1 MAQATNLSVSWLASG
16 EGVSSPVRAFI
27 YLVGTGYSGRDY
39 YQGAITLSSQKR
51 RPATRSRGT
60 SIIRLVY
67 ELYLRQGQQMD
78 EASLN
83 NLIELASFR

>member
-16 EGVSSPVRAFI
+16 EGNPAPSEPSSTLLELDILEEIITKAQLLFQAKS
-27 YLVGTGYSGRDY
+27 VG
-39 YQGAITLSSQKR
+39 L
-51 RPATRSRGT
+51 RPEAEAR
-60 SIIRLVY
+60 IIRLVY